1 MRKPYIS
8 FEKHVS
14 GLNTQGEEPEFGVRV
29 RRRDVEVEVW
39 GSREFVETTFE
50 RLKNEFLQ
58 ERIEA
63 ARTIEPQPPLQGI
76 TFTEFLAEEAKRIGK
91 EPDMLKG
98 YEKILLIGYYLYMVE
113 KRDFT
118 YEDIE
123 KLKEEARLSGLENPR
138 QYMSI
143 LIKRGL
149 VSETG
154 VEAGKKVFKMLRR
167 GIQYVEN
174 GFREVEAQV

>member
-14 GLNTQGEEPEFGVRV
+14 GLNTQGEELEYGVRV

>member
-1 MRKPYIS
+1 MQN
-8 FEKHVS
+8 
-14 GLNTQGEEPEFGVRV
+14 GEPEYGVRV
-29 RRRDVEVEVW
+29 RKRDVEVEVW
-39 GSREFVETTFE
+39 GSREFVETTFD

-58 ERIEA
+58 EKLEP
-63 ARTIEPQPPLQGI
+63 ARVIEPQPPPQGI
-76 TFTEFLAEEAKRIGK
+76 TFTEFLAEEAKRIGR

-118 YEDIE
+118 YEDVE
-123 KLKEEARLSGLENPR
+123 KFKEEARLSGLENPR

-143 LIKRGL
+143 LIKRGF

-167 GIQYVEN
+167 GLQYVEN
-174 GFREVEAQV
+174 GFREVEAQQ

>member
-8 FEKHVS
+8 LRSMVF
-14 GLNTQGEEPEFGVRV
+14 GLNMETGEPEYGVRV
-29 RRRDVEVEVW
+29 RKRDVEVEVW
-39 GSREFVETTFE
+39 GSREFVEATFE
-50 RLKNEFLQ
+50 RLRSEFLQ
-58 ERIEA
+58 ERVEA
-63 ARTIEPQPPLQGI
+63 ARTLEPQPAQGV
-76 TFTEFLAEEAKRIGK
+76 TFTEFLAEEAKRIGR

-118 YEDIE
+118 YEDVE

-143 LIKRGL
+143 LIKRGF

-167 GIQYVEN
+167 GLQYVEN
-174 GFREVEAQV
+174 GFREVETQV

>member
-1 MRKPYIS
+1 LS
-8 FEKHVS
+8 THA
-14 GLNTQGEEPEFGVRV
+14 EEPEYGVRV
-29 RRRDVEVEVW
+29 RKRDVEVDVW
-39 GSREFVETTFE
+39 GSREFVEKTFE
-50 RLKNEFLQ
+50 KLKNEFLQ
-58 ERIEA
+58 ESVEA
-63 ARTIEPQPPLQGI
+63 ARVQEPQPLLQGV
-76 TFTEFLAEEAKRIGK
+76 TFTEYLAEEAKKIGR

-118 YEDIE
+118 YDDVE

-143 LIKRGL
+143 LIRKGY

-154 VEAGKKVFKMLRR
+154 VEGGKKIFKMLRR
-167 GIQYVEN
+167 GLQYVES
-174 GFREVEAQV
+174 GFREIETQV

>member
-8 FEKHVS
+8 LRNMVPD
-14 GLNTQGEEPEFGVRV
+14 LNAQGEEPEYGVRV
-29 RRRDVEVEVW
+29 KRRDVEVEVW

-50 RLKNEFLQ
+50 RLRSEFLQ
-58 ERIEA
+58 ERVEA
-63 ARTIEPQPPLQGI
+63 ARTIEPEPLPQGI
-76 TFTEFLAEEAKRIGK
+76 TFTEFLAEEAKRIGR

-167 GIQYVEN
+167 GLQYVEN
-174 GFREVEAQV
+174 GFREAEAQT